1 MGRFCS
7 YCAPERGDGRVQVQR
22 RFHVDS
28 LIFEIPQL
36 IVKCVGVGFII
47 YGTIPAGNGTI
58 PFEVNTDGVSSGT
71 IRIPGNNENAYDSQF
86 YFSPTL
92 QDVLHTV
99 TITSQGAPEDLPF
112 QFDRIVLWD
121 VDVQPIMATL
131 SLLSD
136 STSTPTST
144 SGSSGTPSS
153 SDSAHKSS
161 VPVAAVGG
169 ALGGIVAILIAIII
183 FLLRRSRRLSKTRSL
198 NLVNDDA
205 VKRGPGTQH
214 TTAGLRNWFLST
226 TSRKQD

>member
-22 RFHVDS
+22 RVHVDS

-86 YFSPTL
+86 YFSPML

-131 SLLSD
+131 SLPSD

-144 SGSSGTPSS
+144 SGSSGIPSS

-169 ALGGIVAILIAIII
+169 ALGGIIAILLVIII
-183 FLLRRSRRLSKTRSL
+183 FLLRRSRRPSKTRS

-205 VKRGPGTQH
+205 MRRGPGTQH
-214 TTAGLRNWFLST
+214 TTVGLRNWFLST
-226 TSRKQD
+226 TFRKQG

>member
-22 RFHVDS
+22 RVHVDW

-36 IVKCVGVGFII
+36 IFKCVGVGFII

-131 SLLSD
+131 SLPSD
-136 STSTPTST
+136 STPSIPTST

-169 ALGGIVAILIAIII
+169 ALGGIVAILLAVII
-183 FLLRRSRRLSKTRSL
+183 FLLRRSRRPSKTRSL

-214 TTAGLRNWFLST
+214 TTAGLGNWFLST
-226 TSRKQD
+226 TSRK